1 MAGPARRDPND
12 AWVECTCGSR
22 HWGLAGAAGL
32 ALVDR
37 ATRTIALQLR
47 SVRSHQGGTWGLPGG
62 AIGTG
67 ETPLQGALREAAEEA
82 DVHVGDVVPDLTSV
96 LDHGVW
102 SYTTVLAHV
111 DRDGGDPGAPRPV
124 LRPVDWESDDL
135 RWVDLDDVADLPLH
149 PAFATAWPG
158 LRVLADADPVL
169 VVDVANVLGSRPDG
183 WWRDRAGAT
192 GRLLTVLGAAVAT
205 SGPGVA
211 ADWFGLDA
219 DAAWPRTVAVLEG
232 AARDAV
238 VDLPP
243 DSRLEVVLAP
253 GSGDDAVVA
262 AVDAVAVG
270 GSPGPLVVA
279 TADRG
284 LRERM
289 PTGARTLGPGAL
301 RKRILEA

>member
-1 MAGPARRDPND
+1 MVESARRDPND

-37 ATRTIALQLR
+37 ATHAIALQLR
-47 SVRSHQGGTWGLPGG
+47 SARSHQGSTWALPGG

-67 ETPLQGALREAAEEA
+67 ETPLAGALREAAEEA
-82 DVHVGDVVPDLTSV
+82 DIRAEDVVPDLASV

-102 SYTTVLAHV
+102 SYTTVVAHV
-111 DRDGGDPGAPRPV
+111 AHVATSRPE
-124 LRPVDWESDDL
+124 LRPLDGESADL
-135 RWVDLDDVADLPLH
+135 RWVDLDEVTDLPLH
-149 PAFATAWPG
+149 PAFATAWPT
-158 LRVLADADPVL
+158 LRVLADADPTL

-192 GRLLTVLGAAVAT
+192 ARLLAELDAAVAP
-205 SGPGVA
+205 SGPGVP
-211 ADWFGLDA
+211 ADWFGLA
-219 DAAWPRTVAVLEG
+219 AATAWPRAVAVLEG

-238 VDLPP
+238 LDPAP
-243 DSRLEVVLAP
+243 GSRLEVALAP
-253 GSGDDAVVA
+253 GSGDDAIVA
-262 AVDAVAVG
+262 AAQAASTTAEATG
-270 GSPGPLVVA
+270 RGPVVVV

-284 LRERM
+284 LRDRL
-289 PTGARTLGPGAL
+289 PTGVRTLGPGTL

>member
-1 MAGPARRDPND
+1 MVDSARRDPND

-37 ATRTIALQLR
+37 ATHAIALQLR
-47 SVRSHQGGTWGLPGG
+47 SARSHQGSTWALPGG

-67 ETPLQGALREAAEEA
+67 ETPLAGALREAAEEA
-82 DVHVGDVVPDLTSV
+82 DISADDVVPDAAAI

-102 SYTTVLAHV
+102 SYTTVVAHV
-111 DRDGGDPGAPRPV
+111 AAARPE
-124 LRPVDWESDDL
+124 LRPLDGESADL
-135 RWVDLDDVADLPLH
+135 RWVDLDEVTELPLH
-149 PAFATAWPG
+149 PAFAAAWPT
-158 LRVLADADPVL
+158 LRVLADADPTL

-192 GRLLTVLGAAVAT
+192 SRLLAELDAAVT
-205 SGPGVA
+205 PSGAGVP

-219 DAAWPRTVAVLEG
+219 ATVWPGTVAVLEG
-232 AARDAV
+232 AARDAA
-238 VDLPP
+238 VDPAP
-243 DSRLEVVLAP
+243 ASHLEVVLAP
-253 GSGDDAVVA
+253 GSGDDAIVA
-262 AVDAVAVG
+262 AAQAASASA
-270 GSPGPLVVA
+270 GSRRRGPVVVV

-284 LRERM
+284 LRDRL

-301 RKRILEA
+301 RKRILEV